1 MDAALH
7 LEACCETASSELHDE
22 RAFDTEACCS
32 HHDYASTPDAQR
44 APDAAQPGS
53 PAACF
58 LEVTAIALQA
68 PPAASMPV
76 AGPRAPPP
84 QNRAR
89 GGPAPPL
96 RTSARLALLS
106 VLVSLASRA
115 RPAPRSAGSRSRPTL
130 AAEEET

>member
-32 HHDYASTPDAQR
+32 HHDYASTPATHP
-44 APDAAQPGS
+44 APDPAQPGPPGDYFLQETS
-53 PAACF
+53 LASSAPA
-58 LEVTAIALQA
+58 
-68 PPAASMPV
+68 AASMPV

-106 VLVSLASRA
+106 VLLSLASRA
-115 RPAPRSAGSRSRPTL
+115 RSAPRSAGSRSRPTL